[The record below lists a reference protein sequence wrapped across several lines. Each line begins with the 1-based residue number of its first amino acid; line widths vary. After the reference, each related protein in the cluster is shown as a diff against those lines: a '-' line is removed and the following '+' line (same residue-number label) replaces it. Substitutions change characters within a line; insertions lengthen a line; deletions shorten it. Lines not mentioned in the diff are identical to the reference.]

1 MMLKLFILL
10 FGLTY
15 SIDAFAIG
23 MTIAVTVIGLSA
35 GTFAAAAV
43 AFAINIAVSVIISK
57 VLAPSMPS
65 IDFSSSF
72 GSGGGGG
79 GGGGGS
85 GGGGS
90 GASGAAGASP
100 NPGNRQLIPP
110 ATDNK
115 IPVVYGTAW
124 VGGTI
129 VDLSITSD
137 SQKLYYV
144 IALCEVTSTNQGQTP
159 DTISFGTI
167 YYGGKRVVFDGG
179 TPYAVAQLVDDSNGI
194 VDTTIAGKIN
204 IYLYSNG
211 SNSPVNSGQSAI
223 SLMNSAGLISVWP
236 NSKLMSNCA
245 FAVIELTFSQTANVR
260 GIDRTK
266 FQVTNSRNS
275 AGDCFYDYL
284 INERYGAALPAS
296 QIDMESLEA
305 LNVYSNQN
313 FTFVD
318 FTGGITE
325 QPRFKFNGIVGTT
338 NTIMANLQDM
348 SSCCDCLVKYN
359 EIYAKWG
366 VIVQSPAF
374 EIAMDIN
381 DSNMI
386 SAITVSPV
394 DIASS
399 YNFVECKFPDNSNQ
413 DAFNAANFDLAI
425 IDPALLYPNEPVNKV
440 SLSLPLV
447 NNSVQAQYIANRL
460 LKSAREDL
468 SIIVDINFIGI
479 QLEAGDI
486 VTVTN
491 SNYGWAAKL
500 FRLNQVNQTFTED
513 GAIIVKLMMTEY
525 NPTVYDDVNITE
537 FTPSSNTGIGDP
549 LFFGNI
555 LAPFITTE
563 GALAANPYIS
573 VYITTP
579 QAGIVQ
585 YAEIYYS
592 AFQNPDDTQRIFGG
606 TTQIQSSGNPY
617 PASAAIPTVNLANIS
632 AGNYYFFVRMV
643 NSLGKSAYSPASL
656 LVRWTPQT
664 VQYEYRYVSIAYA
677 NDAIGTGFS
686 LNPRNKT
693 YYGIYNT
700 ATGNASLVIANYVWY
715 QANPEAFET
724 NNYVIYANRSNR
736 KFTFAVDNAAVSGIG
751 GSFVP
756 TETTVYDPTLWA
768 GLEDGVNVIDLDL
781 RTGQLT
787 KLGTSSV
794 STADGLLSVTNNT
807 EGTMVVSLNK
817 FLNFGNGI
825 YSKNFN
831 PTSLT
836 IDIYGRVVGFESQDE
851 FYYSDNIFTATSG
864 QTVFTLTNIVGQ
876 SLVYRNSVLMPMED
890 YTETITDITLDTAC
904 VAGETIEIIVMR
916 ALSSFDSYDD
926 LGISVDVVSPFT
938 YSGLPFQE
946 LAAGDQLTFSNVG
959 TPVVYTIATVNMAT
973 KEITFTVT
981 PVGIAVDD
989 NIYIFTGENTPYKPF
1004 YRYSFD
1010 ATALSTYSSTIID
1023 IRSGFEQ
1030 LYANGSQFNEIDY
1043 DLTNNVFSGFP
1054 SPLTGKVD
1062 LIVYAPNNLGVPCS
1076 NVTNFVAYSIN
1087 GSLTYNFASNPLAM
1101 QVFAN
1106 GAMLVKGF
1114 DYTPNTSSYNLTLA
1128 FPNNFTLLN
1137 QQSYSRNGAA

>member
-10 FGLTY
+10 CGLTY

-23 MTIAVTVIGLSA
+23 MTIAVAVIGLSA

-79 GGGGGS
+79 GGGGGGS
-85 GGGGS
+85 GGGT
-90 GASGAAGASP
+90 SGAAGASP

-137 SQKLYYV
+137 NQKLYYV

-179 TPYAVAQLVDDSNGI
+179 IPYQVAQLVDDSNGI

-204 IYLYSNG
+204 IYLYRNG

-223 SLMNSAGLISVWP
+223 SLMNSAGLISTWS

-245 FAVIELTFSQTANVR
+245 FAIIELTFSQTANVR

-275 AGDCFYDYL
+275 AGDCFYDYM
-284 INERYGAALPAS
+284 INKRYGAALPAS

-318 FTGGITE
+318 FEGGITE

-348 SSCCDCLVKYN
+348 STCCDCLVKYN

-468 SIIVDINFIGI
+468 SIVVDINFIGI

-592 AFQNPDDTQRIFGG
+592 AFQYPDDTQRIFGG

-617 PASAAIPTVNLANIS
+617 PASAAIPTVNLANIA

-643 NSLGKSAYSPASL
+643 NSLGKSAYSPASA

-677 NDAIGTGFS
+677 TSATGTGFS

-693 YYGIYNT
+693 YYGVYNT
-700 ATGNASLVIANYVWY
+700 DTGNASLNVADYVWY
-715 QANPEAFET
+715 LANPEAFGT
-724 NNYVIYANRSNR
+724 NNYLIYCNRSNR
-736 KFTFAVDNAAVSGIG
+736 KFTFAVDNAAVAGIG

-768 GLEDGVNVIDLDL
+768 GLEDGVNVIDLDM

-787 KLGTSSV
+787 KVGTSSV
-794 STADGLLSVTNNT
+794 SSADGLLSVTNNT

-817 FLNFGNGI
+817 FLNFGNGV
-825 YSKNFN
+825 YSKNFS

-836 IDIYGRVVGFESQDE
+836 IDIYGRVVGFEAQDDFFSSE
-851 FYYSDNIFTATSG
+851 YVYTATAG
-864 QTVFTLTNIVGQ
+864 QTTFAASHILGQALVF
-876 SLVYRNSVLMPMED
+876 RNGLLMPPVD
-890 YTETITDITLDTAC
+890 YTETTTNITFTNAC
-904 VAGETIEIIVMR
+904 AVGEIINIIVMR
-916 ALSSFDSYDD
+916 AVSSLDSYDE
-926 LGISVDVVSPFT
+926 LGINVASLSPFT
-938 YSGLPFQE
+938 YNGLPFQE
-946 LAAGDQLTFSNVG
+946 LAAGEQITFSNVG
-959 TPVVYTIATVNMAT
+959 TPTIYTIATVNMVT
-973 KEITFTVT
+973 KQITFTVT
-981 PVGIAVDD
+981 PTGVAVGADM
-989 NIYIFTGENTPYKPF
+989 YIFTAENAEYKPF
-1004 YRYSFD
+1004 YRYTFD
-1010 ATALSTYSSTIID
+1010 TTALSSYTSPIID

-1043 DLTNNVFSGFP
+1043 DLTTNTFSGFP

-1076 NVTNFVAYSIN
+1076 SVTNFVAYSIN
-1087 GSLTYNFASNPLAM
+1087 GALTYNFANNPLSM

-1106 GAMLVKGF
+1106 GSLLTKNI
-1114 DYTPNTSSYNLTLA
+1114 DYVPNTSSYNLAVA
-1128 FPNNFTLLN
+1128 FTNNFTLLN
-1137 QQSYSRNGAA
+1137 QQTYARTGAA